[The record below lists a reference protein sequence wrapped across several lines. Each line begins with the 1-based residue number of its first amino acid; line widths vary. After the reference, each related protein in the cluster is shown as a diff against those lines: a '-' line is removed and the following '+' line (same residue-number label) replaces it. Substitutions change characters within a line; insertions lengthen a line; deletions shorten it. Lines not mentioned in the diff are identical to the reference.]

1 VATPLNLLI
10 VEDRADDAELVLAQL
25 RQAGFEP
32 RWRRVDCEPDYV
44 AALSPDLDLILADYH
59 LPQFDAPRALHL
71 MKDRGIDA
79 PFIIVS
85 GAVTEDAAVTA
96 MKAGASDYIPKDKLG
111 RLGATVERELR
122 AAAERKAARHEREV
136 AQTALQRLAAIIETS
151 NDAIFG
157 IDLNWKIASWNRG
170 AEDLYGYTAQEAIG
184 QPVQML
190 VPVELQDADSDYSAK
205 LLAGTAV
212 PPFETIRLHKSG
224 RRIDVSVAV
233 SPLRDHAG
241 RLIGRAAIV
250 REISERKRAE
260 RAVRESEDRYR
271 YIVETAFEGVWVIDG
286 NNRTTFVNRRMAQML
301 GYTVEEMLGKTPV
314 EFMDADAQTLF
325 RSNIDE
331 RRRGGR
337 QPRHDFRFRRKDGS
351 DLWTSLDAISI
362 QDAAGNYAGSLA
374 MVTDMTERRKAEQDL
389 LERTTLYEALVTA
402 QTEVGQILILTDGQ
416 TPIYINDAFVRLTGY
431 SREELARLDS
441 LFDLVPADRQL
452 PLPSNLVERLQGER
466 TRNFETEIVAK
477 DGHRIELEGTD
488 LRFEVGKRALVF
500 TVAHDVTQRKAAQ
513 RALEQQ
519 LTHDALTGLANR
531 RLLRDWIEQLATGA
545 NSPFSV
551 VILGLDHFREV
562 NDTFGH
568 RAGDVILQQV
578 ASRLNAIIGGEHA
591 VARLAGDTFAA
602 LLPGVDRLAATARTT
617 RLLSAMDEPFEVEG
631 QMLDL
636 GASAGI
642 ATFPQDGVR
651 ADEVLRHADIA
662 LSVAKQSRGSC
673 VSYQPDLD
681 RRGANRL
688 ALMAELRKAI
698 QDDRIFLHYQPVVNL
713 RTNELIRFEA
723 LVRWR
728 DAQGGVIP
736 PAEFIPFAEKTRL
749 IRPLTRRVIERSL
762 RQWRR
767 WHDAGHQLQVAVNI
781 SMRDLLDPA
790 FPDEIGRLMQ
800 VAGADPTALILEITE
815 GGIMSEPERVLGILS
830 RLKRLGLRLAV
841 DDFGTGYSSL
851 AYLHRLPVDEIKIDK
866 SFISSMSGAVS
877 KSSIVR
883 AAVDLGHSLHL
894 EAVAEGIEDS
904 QTWDLLG
911 ALGCDLGQ
919 GYYVSRPMSA
929 ADADRWM
936 DRWRERA
943 LEAA

>member
-1 VATPLNLLI
+1 MARPLNLLV
-10 VEDRADDAELVLAQL
+10 VEDRPDDAELVLAQL
-25 RQAGFEP
+25 RLAGFEP
-32 RWRRVDCEPDYV
+32 RWRRVDSEPDYA
-44 AALSPDLDLILADYH
+44 AALSPDLDLILANYRVSG
-59 LPQFDAPRALHL
+59 FDAPRALQL
-71 MKDRGIDA
+71 LRDRGVDV
-79 PFIIVS
+79 PLIIVS
-85 GAVTEDAAVTA
+85 GLGDEETAVTA
-96 MKAGASDYIPKDKLG
+96 MKAGASDFIPKDRLG
-111 RLGATVERELR
+111 RLAATVERELR
-122 AAAERKAARHEREV
+122 AATERKSARREREA
-136 AQTALQRLAAIIETS
+136 AQAELQRLAAIIENS

-157 IDLNWKIASWNRG
+157 LDLDWKITSWNHG
-170 AEDLYGYTAQEAIG
+170 AEALYGYSAKEAIG

-190 VPVELQDADSDYSAK
+190 VPDEFQDPSSEYSAK
-205 LLAGTAV
+205 LLAGAAV
-212 PPFETIRLHKSG
+212 APFETVRLHKSG
-224 RRIDVSVAV
+224 RRIDVSIAV
-233 SPLRDHAG
+233 SPLRDQAG
-241 RLIGRAAIV
+241 RLIGRSAIV
-250 REISERKRAE
+250 REISERNL
-260 RAVRESEDRYR
+260 
-271 YIVETAFEGVWVIDG
+271 I
-286 NNRTTFVNRRMAQML
+286 
-301 GYTVEEMLGKTPV
+301 
-314 EFMDADAQTLF
+314 
-325 RSNIDE
+325 
-331 RRRGGR
+331 
-337 QPRHDFRFRRKDGS
+337 
-351 DLWTSLDAISI
+351 
-362 QDAAGNYAGSLA
+362 
-374 MVTDMTERRKAEQDL
+374 ERRKAQQDL
-389 LERTTLYEALVTA
+389 LERTRLYEALVSA
-402 QTEVGQILILTDGQ
+402 QTELGQILILTDGQ

-441 LFDLVPADRQL
+441 LLDLVSPDRQL
-452 PLPSNLVERLQGER
+452 PLPANLVERMGSER
-466 TRNFETEIVAK
+466 TRNFDTEIVAK

-488 LRFEVGKRALVF
+488 LRFEVGDRTLVF
-500 TVAHDVTQRKAAQ
+500 TVAHDVTERKAAQ

-519 LTHDALTGLANR
+519 LTHDTLTGLANR
-531 RLLRDWIEQLATGA
+531 RLLRDWIEDLATGTK
-545 NSPFSV
+545 SPFSV
-551 VILGLDHFREV
+551 AILGLDHFREV

-568 RAGDVILQQV
+568 HAGDVILQQV
-578 ASRLNAIIGGEHA
+578 ASRLTTILGSDRA

-602 LLPGVDRLAATARTT
+602 LLPRLDRLAAAAQAI

-631 QMLDL
+631 QTLDL
-636 GASAGI
+636 GASAGV

-651 ADEVLRHADIA
+651 ADELLRHADIA
-662 LSVAKQSRGSC
+662 LSAAKLSRGSC

-681 RRGANRL
+681 RRGASRL

-698 QDDRIFLHYQPVVNL
+698 QDDRIFIHFQPVVSL

-728 DAQGGVIP
+728 DANGSVIP
-736 PAEFIPFAEKTRL
+736 PAEFVPFAEKTRL

-790 FPDEIGRLMQ
+790 FPDEIAKLVQ
-800 VAGADPTALILEITE
+800 AAGADPTALILEITE
-815 GGIMSEPERVLGILS
+815 GGIMSEPERVLGILG

-851 AYLHRLPVDEIKIDK
+851 AYLHRLPVDEIKIDR

-883 AAVDLGHSLHL
+883 AAVDLGHSLRL

-919 GYYVSRPMSA
+919 GFYVSRPMSA

-936 DRWRERA
+936 DRWNERA